1 MQLRSHTGVAWEL
14 LHAGSAA
21 PKRQNKNK
29 QTNKKRSHLVEQ
41 QVKDPALTA
50 LAGVIAVA
58 LVQSL
63 ARELPYAVKAAK
75 KKRGK

>member
-1 MQLRSHTGVAWEL
+1 M
-14 LHAGSAA
+14 
-21 PKRQNKNK
+21 
-29 QTNKKRSHLVEQ
+29 EQ

-63 ARELPYAVKAAK
+63 ARELPYAVNAAK
-75 KKRGK
+75 KKKKGEMTLSKHYYPTAILKNH